1 MSSIGAMKENG
12 WNIDNINTQAARL
25 VLPKGTCNWMLL
37 DAIETHDWYEGGWDP
52 SSISTNFWDHGKVTL
67 RFGNCNDHGE
77 VTILVDGTEIKK
89 SRPKGGE
96 TTAVFM
102 VNEGSNLTIATD
114 NRGIIKLMDLKIEC
128 GELIMVLEWKTSPF
142 RFPPIQVV

>member
-1 MSSIGAMKENG
+1 MKENG

-25 VLPKGTCNWMLL
+25 VLPKGTCNWRLL
-37 DAIETHDWYEGGWDP
+37 DAIENHNWYEGGWDP

-77 VTILVDGTEIKK
+77 VSILVDGVEIKK

-114 NRGIIKLMDLKIEC
+114 KQGIIKVMDMKIEC
-128 GELIMVLEWKTSPF
+128 GELINVLE
-142 RFPPIQVV
+142 